1 MAQLMPLPLTV
12 SCFSKIQIGF
22 TSLVQ
27 AQPGS
32 PGKRAA
38 KRVCACVRA
47 HITCGVNVIHGVDL
61 PLVFSGYDY
70 TFLTVL
76 VADVFTLVKFL
87 VSV

>member
-1 MAQLMPLPLTV
+1 MCV
-12 SCFSKIQIGF
+12 
-22 TSLVQ
+22 
-27 AQPGS
+27 
-32 PGKRAA
+32 R
-38 KRVCACVRA
+38 ACVRA

>member
-1 MAQLMPLPLTV
+1 
-12 SCFSKIQIGF
+12 
-22 TSLVQ
+22 
-27 AQPGS
+27 
-32 PGKRAA
+32 
-38 KRVCACVRA
+38 VRA
-47 HITCGVNVIHGVDL
+47 HITCGVSVIHGVDL